1 MKELSSSVKSNN
13 NNKMIEWHRAKVLE
27 LCSQGNNQVEIANI
41 QEVSEPKVSRGISY
55 LKKQRNTIS
64 KNKIMTIDCHWS
76 PHLSYPEVAPV
87 ICPRISPS
95 WCC

>member
-27 LCSQGNNQVEIANI
+27 LCSQGNYQVEIANI
-41 QEVSEPKVSRGISY
+41 QEVSEPKVSRDTSY

-64 KNKIMTIDCHWS
+64 KNEMMTMDCHWS
-76 PHLSYPEVAPV
+76 SFFSYPL
-87 ICPRISPS
+87 ITCPRISPS